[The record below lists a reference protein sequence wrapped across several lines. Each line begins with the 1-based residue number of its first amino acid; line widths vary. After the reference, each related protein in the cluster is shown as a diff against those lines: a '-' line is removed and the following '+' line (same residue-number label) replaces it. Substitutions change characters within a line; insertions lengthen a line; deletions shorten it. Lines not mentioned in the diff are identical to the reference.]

1 MAQEVRIDKWMWAV
15 RLFKTRSKA
24 ADACKKNKVTVD
36 GIAAKPSRMVK
47 VGEVIGIRKGPVTCS
62 FEILA
67 IAHNRMGAKLVPDF
81 CKNVTS
87 KDQLE
92 LMEMQR
98 LAASSRRQKGLGRP
112 TKKERRD
119 LEAYAEE
126 LFFIDEEWNFDE
138 EDDDQDEK

>member
-81 CKNVTS
+81 
-87 KDQLE
+87 L
-92 LMEMQR
+92 
-98 LAASSRRQKGLGRP
+98 
-112 TKKERRD
+112 
-119 LEAYAEE
+119 
-126 LFFIDEEWNFDE
+126 
-138 EDDDQDEK
+138 

>member
-98 LAASSRRQKGLGRP
+98 LAVSSRRQKGLGRP

>member
-1 MAQEVRIDKWMWAV
+1 M
-15 RLFKTRSKA
+15 
-24 ADACKKNKVTVD
+24 D

>member
-1 MAQEVRIDKWMWAV
+1 MAQEVRVDKWMWAV

-67 IAHNRMGAKLVPDF
+67 IAHNRMGLSPLYHLHQ
-81 CKNVTS
+81 
-87 KDQLE
+87 QLASLFLE
-92 LMEMQR
+92 HQQCGCCRGDAHGAGLFRGR
-98 LAASSRRQKGLGRP
+98 L
-112 TKKERRD
+112 RD
-119 LEAYAEE
+119 
-126 LFFIDEEWNFDE
+126 
-138 EDDDQDEK
+138 

>member
-1 MAQEVRIDKWMWAV
+1 MAQEVRVDKWMWAV